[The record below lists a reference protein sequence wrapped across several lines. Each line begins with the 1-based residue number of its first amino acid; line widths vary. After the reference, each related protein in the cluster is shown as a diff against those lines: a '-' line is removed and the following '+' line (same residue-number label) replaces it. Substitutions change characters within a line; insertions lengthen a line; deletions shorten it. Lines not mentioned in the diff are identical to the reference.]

1 MSDPWALRR
10 RGLCPWWPEQ
20 SLNEL
25 RGRNPSNDAG
35 QRGLAH
41 LTQPGCIVRIARV
54 NTDAQLHALAQRL
67 AQVLMERR
75 RMLVTA
81 ESCTGGWTGKV
92 LTDVAGS
99 SRWYLGGAIAY
110 SNAFKQSLLGVA
122 AATLA
127 THGAVSE
134 ATAREMAHGALAR
147 LGGDL
152 AIAVT
157 GIAGP
162 DGGQPDKP
170 VGTVWFA
177 WAWQQAQQVHTH
189 AGVEC
194 FDGDREA
201 VRRQSVVHA
210 LEQALAISVRSW

>member
-1 MSDPWALRR
+1 
-10 RGLCPWWPEQ
+10 
-20 SLNEL
+20 
-25 RGRNPSNDAG
+25 
-35 QRGLAH
+35 
-41 LTQPGCIVRIARV
+41 LTQAGRIVRIARV
-54 NTDAQLHALAQRL
+54 STDAQLHALAQRL
-67 AQVLMERR
+67 AQAMLERR

-92 LTDVAGS
+92 LTEVAGS
-99 SRWYLGGAIAY
+99 SRWYLGGVIVY
-110 SNAFKQSLLGVA
+110 SNALKQSLLAVA
-122 AATLA
+122 GATLA
-127 THGAVSE
+127 RHGAVSE
-134 ATAREMAHGALAR
+134 ATAREMAQGALAR

-170 VGTVWFA
+170 VGTVWFG
-177 WAWQQAQQVHTH
+177 WSWHQGQQVQTC

-194 FDGDREA
+194 FSGDREA

-210 LEQALAISVRSW
+210 LEQALAISVRTW

>member
-1 MSDPWALRR
+1 
-10 RGLCPWWPEQ
+10 
-20 SLNEL
+20 
-25 RGRNPSNDAG
+25 
-35 QRGLAH
+35 
-41 LTQPGCIVRIARV
+41 V
-54 NTDAQLHALAQRL
+54 NTDVELHALAQRL
-67 AQVLMERR
+67 AQVLLERR

-81 ESCTGGWTGKV
+81 ESCTGGWAGKV

-110 SNAFKQSLLGVA
+110 SNGLKQSLLGVA
-122 AATLA
+122 TATLA
-127 THGAVSE
+127 AHGAVSE
-134 ATAREMAHGALAR
+134 ATAREMAQGALVR

-177 WAWQQAQQVHTH
+177 WGWQLAQKIHTH
-189 AGVEC
+189 AGVVH
-194 FDGDREA
+194 FAGDREA

-210 LEQALAISVRSW
+210 LEQALAISARTW